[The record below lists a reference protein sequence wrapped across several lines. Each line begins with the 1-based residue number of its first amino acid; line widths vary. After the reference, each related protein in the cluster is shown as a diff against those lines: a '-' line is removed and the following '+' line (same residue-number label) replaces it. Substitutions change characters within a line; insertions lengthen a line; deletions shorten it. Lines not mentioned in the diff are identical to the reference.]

1 MKVVQIARGV
11 VMVNGKRYQY
21 NKKTQDLITR
31 FIDKM
36 IKMRDGPLPTRQH
49 PSWMTD
55 YESYEKIEEEMRKD
69 YL

>member
-1 MKVVQIARGV
+1 MKVIQIARGV
-11 VMVNGKRYQY
+11 VMVNGKRYHY

-31 FIDKM
+31 FIGKM
-36 IKMRDGPLPTRQH
+36 IQMEDGPLPVRTH

-55 YESYEKIEEEMRKD
+55 YESYEKIEEDMRKD